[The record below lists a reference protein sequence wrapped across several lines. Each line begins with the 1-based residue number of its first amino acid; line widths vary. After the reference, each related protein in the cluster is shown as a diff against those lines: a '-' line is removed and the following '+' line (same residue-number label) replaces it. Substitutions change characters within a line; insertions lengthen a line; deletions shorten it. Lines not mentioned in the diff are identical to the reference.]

1 MDAVDTLIV
10 AEWVIPV
17 DEQDATLPQHAVA
30 IRDGV
35 IVDIAEAS
43 SARKRYRAAETLE
56 LPAHALIPGLV
67 NTHTHAAMTLLRG
80 FADDLPLKTWLH
92 DYIWPA
98 ETQWMGEDF
107 VRCGTDLA
115 IAEMIRSGTTCFND
129 MYFFPDVVAAR
140 AEAAG
145 MRACV
150 GLIMLDFATAWAQG
164 PQEYL
169 DKGLGLHDELRHSM
183 LVTTAFAP
191 HAPYT
196 VSDEPLGKIRMLA
209 DELEMPVH
217 IHLHETAHEIDESM
231 ARFGMRPLERLSR
244 LGLLTPRL
252 LAVHMTELLPAEI
265 AAISDT
271 GINVVHCPESN
282 LKLASGMCPVSQL
295 LLSGVNVALGTD
307 GAASNNDLDM
317 MGEMRTAALLAKGM
331 SRDPTALNAHETL
344 RMATLNGA
352 RALGLGEVTGSLA
365 VGKAADIVAVDLAA
379 VHTEPIYDPV
389 SQIVY
394 SATRDQVSSVW
405 IAGQSVLRERRLVRQ
420 DENEVIARARRWR
433 ERIAA

>member
-1 MDAVDTLIV
+1 MDAVDTLIL

-35 IVDIAEAS
+35 IVDILEAS
-43 SARKRYRAAETLE
+43 AARQRYRAAETLE

-169 DKGLGLHDELRHSM
+169 DKGLGLHDELRHST

-265 AAISDT
+265 AAVSDT

-282 LKLASGMCPVSQL
+282 LKLASGMCPVAQL

-317 MGEMRTAALLAKGM
+317 MGEMRTAALLAKGT

-344 RMATLNGA
+344 RTATLNGA
-352 RALGLGEVTGSLA
+352 RALGLGEATGSLA
-365 VGKAADIVAVDLAA
+365 VGKAADIVAVDLAT

-405 IAGQSVLRERRLVRQ
+405 INGQNVLRERRLVRQ
-420 DENEVIARARRWR
+420 DEGEVIERARRWR

>member
-35 IVDIAEAS
+35 IVDIAAAS
-43 SARKRYRAAETLE
+43 SARQRYRAAETLE

-98 ETQWMGEDF
+98 ETRWMSEDF

-115 IAEMIRSGTTCFND
+115 IAEMIRGGTTCFND

-150 GLIMLDFATAWAQG
+150 GLIMLDFPTAWAQG

-169 DKGLGLHDELRHSM
+169 DKGLGLHDELRHST

-209 DELEMPVH
+209 DELEVPVH
-217 IHLHETAHEIDESM
+217 IHLHETAHEIEESM

-265 AAISDT
+265 AAVSDT

-282 LKLASGMCPVSQL
+282 LKLASGMCPVAQL

-317 MGEMRTAALLAKGM
+317 MGEMRTAALLAKGT

-344 RMATLNGA
+344 RTATLNGA
-352 RALGLGEVTGSLA
+352 RALGLGEVTGSLS

-420 DENEVIARARRWR
+420 DEGEVIERARRWR
-433 ERIAA
+433 QRIAA